1 MPRIAAKKKEYK
13 VLDLKK
19 WIKMQIAANDLNQ
32 TKVGEALGISQ
43 AAVSQRLENNIV
55 GGRVMNP
62 DPFSY
67 GDIVTLCD
75 LFGVDEEEKKKLLT
89 L

>member
-13 VLDLKK
+13 ILDVKK
-19 WIKMQIAANDLNQ
+19 WVKMQIAASGLNQ
-32 TKVGEALGISQ
+32 TVVGEALGITQGTLSN
-43 AAVSQRLENNIV
+43 RLKNKKV
-55 GGRVMNP
+55 GGKIVNP

-67 GDIVTLCD
+67 GDIVILCD

>member
-55 GGRVMNP
+55 GGRVINP